1 MDGTVMWTDSLPDE
15 VIELMTEQIYGH
27 WFECGFYEYEHIKN
41 NLKMHFTEYIAHG
54 TVWTWDEVGEDE

>member
-1 MDGTVMWTDSLPDE
+1 MDRTVMWTDSLPDE

-27 WFECGFYEYEHIKN
+27 WYEFRLYNDGHINN
-41 NLKMHFTEYIAHG
+41 NLEMHYTEYLEHG